1 MPNLTI
7 VSSKRGLP
15 KIAEIRNLYP
25 LKRFFIENLAWGR
38 ESQVCTFMPNLI
50 VLALKNVGLQLQK
63 SRKIAIFG
71 KNLRLKNLRGSQ
83 KKLNIGAQLQ
93 TFLYAVVKAVRLF
106 TLRLSVCLVA
116 CDAVLGR

>member
-1 MPNLTI
+1 
-7 VSSKRGLP
+7 
-15 KIAEIRNLYP
+15 
-25 LKRFFIENLAWGR
+25 
-38 ESQVCTFMPNLI
+38 MPNLI

-63 SRKIAIFG
+63 SRRIAIIGINLPIYKRFG
-71 KNLRLKNLRGSQ
+71 YSH

-106 TLRLSVCLVA
+106 TLRLSVGLVA